1 MRYFPPLGREH
12 IKKFGVH
19 VDHSRS
25 FITTEVNPYYDSFIR
40 WQFTLLKERGY
51 IKYGK
56 RASIYSPKDRQ
67 MCADHDR
74 AEGEGVGPDEYTL
87 VKIQVVENNARLD
100 AKLKGRKIF
109 LVAATLRPETMYGQ
123 TSCFVLPSGDYAAV

>member
-1 MRYFPPLGREH
+1 
-12 IKKFGVH
+12 
-19 VDHSRS
+19 
-25 FITTEVNPYYDSFIR
+25 
-40 WQFTLLKERGY
+40 
-51 IKYGK
+51 
-56 RASIYSPKDRQ
+56 